1 MGLHK
6 HLGSHLLMEEQEHI
20 GITEEYRDLYQLPQ
34 NKEGDQLVPRPTQL
48 LVRCFSIVESKIIFS
63 REVYLLYAHDLHLA
77 GPQPNAR
84 NNNVTSSG
92 FKRQITVDP
101 ATFKENTTRYSGMP
115 PSSRPSTANAPS
127 TKGVISPGSTHTPTP
142 DTSRFL

>member
-34 NKEGDQLVPRPTQL
+34 NKEEVQLVPRPTQL
-48 LVRCFSIVESKIIFS
+48 LVRYCSILESKIIFHA
-63 REVYLLYAHDLHLA
+63 RYICLYAHDLHLA

-92 FKRQITVDP
+92 FKRQNTVDP
-101 ATFKENTTRYSGMP
+101 ATIKENTTRYSGMP

-127 TKGVISPGSTHTPTP
+127 TKGVISPGSTHTPTS